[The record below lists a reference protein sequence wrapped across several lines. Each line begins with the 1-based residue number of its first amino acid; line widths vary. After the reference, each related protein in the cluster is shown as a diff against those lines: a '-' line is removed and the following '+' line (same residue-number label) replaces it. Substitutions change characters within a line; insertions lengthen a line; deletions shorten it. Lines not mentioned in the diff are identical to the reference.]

1 MRAGRLPHALPP
13 GGRGKLAPV
22 LSLLLAGF
30 VLITIVSYIHTKRA
44 AEELAMGHAVQ
55 ALRFLNLEL
64 DNQFQELRR
73 NLALWSKEDI
83 FSLALADTYLG
94 RSARAAANTR
104 MADRIRDRDI
114 VRIILANASGEI
126 IASSDPGIIGAIS
139 IMDRQFFQRAMAGET
154 VVESL
159 SKGRYVDHPITIIS
173 TMVAATET
181 DKPGVLYLVL
191 NTSHFAQRLLDELRV
206 GQSGGA
212 MVLIPHTDVIIAPSW
227 ATPEQFNPGPHL
239 DALDAIADTGEVL
252 RYRTGITGAETE
264 RMAVAG
270 RNAQTGWLLVVKA
283 DTHEILAPAAWLATI
298 NGLISLCILVLAA
311 FSLGA
316 LTQALTG
323 LRVSEARYRSLIET
337 SPLGIATFDSHG
349 RATYLNER
357 AKRLLGLEVDAPLAE
372 GWRLE
377 LEDEPGTLLPP
388 EDLPMAR
395 ALSEDTSMHGWTAWH
410 RLPDGQRRVLSIN
423 AAPLMRSGERSD
435 VVAVM
440 EDVTDLYYARQVL
453 QHSKEELETLVEQRT
468 QELTEANRR
477 LLELDELKS
486 AFLST
491 VSHDLRTPLTSV
503 LGFAKLIHREFAKR
517 FVPQA
522 TEPRLARSA
531 ATILANLGIIVQ
543 EGERLTR
550 LITDLL
556 DFSRLDSGHYHWK
569 IGSVDLAAL
578 ARDAARAL
586 TAAFGEKK
594 GVRLRLDIPDQLAP
608 MQLDPDR
615 IMQVLVNL
623 LSNALKFTAQGEVL
637 LFVREIQDNGQTVVQ
652 LGVSDT
658 GAGIATQ
665 ELDRIF
671 DRFYQ
676 VGQAGGSMETNKP
689 LGAGLGL
696 AICKQIVEHYHGR
709 ISVQSE
715 SGRGSTFVVEL
726 PRESSPPLPA

>member
-1 MRAGRLPHALPP
+1 M
-13 GGRGKLAPV
+13 
-22 LSLLLAGF
+22 LSLLLTGF

-73 NLALWSKEDI
+73 NLVQWSKEDI

-104 MADRIRDRDI
+104 LADRIRDRDI
-114 VRIILANASGEI
+114 ARIMLANATGDI
-126 IASSDPGIIGAIS
+126 IAASDPGIIGVIS
-139 IMDRQFFQRAMAGET
+139 IADRGFFQRSLTGET

-159 SKGRYVDHPITIIS
+159 SKGRYVEYPITIIS
-173 TMVAATET
+173 TMVAPKEM

-191 NTSHFAQRLLDELRV
+191 DTSRFAQRLLDELRV

-212 MVLIPHTDVIIAPSW
+212 VVLDPQTGIIITPSW
-227 ATPEQFNPGPHL
+227 ATPGQFNPGPHL
-239 DALDAIADTGEVL
+239 AALDAIANTGEVL
-252 RYRTGITGAETE
+252 RYRTGAAGMETE

-270 RNAQTGWLLVVKA
+270 RNAHTGWLLVVEA
-283 DTHEILAPAAWLATI
+283 DAHEILAPAAWLATI

-311 FSLGA
+311 FSLAA
-316 LTQALTG
+316 LNQALGG
-323 LRVSEARYRSLIET
+323 LRASEARYRSLIET
-337 SPLGIATFDSHG
+337 SPLGIATFDGHG

-357 AKRLLGLEVDAPLAE
+357 AKRILGLETAASLPED
-372 GWRLE
+372 WRLE
-377 LEDEPGTLLPP
+377 LEDESGTLLPP
-388 EDLPMAR
+388 ETLPMAR
-395 ALSEDTSMHGWTAWH
+395 ALAEAAPMHGWTAWH
-410 RLPDGQRRVLSIN
+410 RRPDGQRRVLSLN
-423 AAPLMRSGERSD
+423 AAPLMVSGQGSD

-440 EDVTDLYYARQVL
+440 EDVTDLYNARQVL
-453 QHSKEELETLVEQRT
+453 QHSKKELETLVEQRT
-468 QELTEANRR
+468 LELTEANRR

-517 FVPQA
+517 FAPQA
-522 TEPRLARSA
+522 TDPRLAKSA
-531 ATILANLGIIVQ
+531 TTILANLDIIVQ

-556 DFSRLDSGHYHWK
+556 DFSRLDSGYYHWK
-569 IGSVDLAAL
+569 DGPVDLAAL

-586 TAAFGEKK
+586 AAAFGENK
-594 GVRLRLDIPDQLAP
+594 GVRLRLDIPEQLPP

-615 IMQVLVNL
+615 IMQVLINL

-637 LFVREIQDNGQTVVQ
+637 LFVREIHDTGQTVVQ
-652 LGVSDT
+652 LGVTDT
-658 GAGIATQ
+658 GAGIAAG
-665 ELDRIF
+665 EIGRIF

-709 ISVQSE
+709 IRVQSE
-715 SGRGSTFVVEL
+715 PGRGSTFVVEL
-726 PRESSPPLPA
+726 PREHSQALPA